1 MITEKRLEE
10 ALAYI
15 SNTDE
20 DQAKFSAGLDYLK
33 DKSKRDKAL
42 HILNNNHD
50 SSVTMKEQRYYASD
64 SYKTHIEEKQALA
77 EKVNELDNK
86 RDKEQLIIDVWRTLE
101 ASRRNNKI

>member
-1 MITEKRLEE
+1 MISEKRLEE
-10 ALAYI
+10 ALGYI

-20 DQAKFSAGLDYLK
+20 EQAKLSAGLDYLK
-33 DKSKRDKAL
+33 DKAKRDKAL
-42 HILNNNHD
+42 HVLNNSEDN
-50 SSVTMKEQRYYASD
+50 SITMKEQRYYASD

-77 EKVNELDNK
+77 EKVNSLDNK

>member
-1 MITEKRLEE
+1 MISEKRLEE